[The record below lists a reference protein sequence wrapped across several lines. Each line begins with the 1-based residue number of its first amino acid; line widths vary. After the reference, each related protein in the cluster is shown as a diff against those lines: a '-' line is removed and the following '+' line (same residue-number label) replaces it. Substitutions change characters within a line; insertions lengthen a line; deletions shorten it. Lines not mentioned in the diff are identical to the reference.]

1 MNVYVTSVGCKL
13 NQAEMEDVARRA
25 LAAGL
30 EVVED
35 PAAADWAV
43 VNTCA
48 VTHVAARKCRQ
59 LIRGLRRRHPDLRV
73 AVTGCYVGAPDG
85 TLDALEG
92 VDLLVPNAAKDEVLE
107 RLLAVAGVAA
117 PAGERAQEAGA
128 RPPGGHTRAFV
139 KIQDGCDNRCTYCY
153 VRLARGAQRSRAPED
168 VLAEIRRRL
177 DEGYREV
184 VLTGVHIGAY
194 GRDSAPG
201 APLPAGVGWSLARL
215 VGEILARTSVPR
227 LRLSS
232 VEPWDLDEALLDL
245 LGHPRLCRHV
255 HLSVQSGSDRVLGR
269 MGRPYDA
276 AYLGDL
282 VARLRE
288 RAPEVSV
295 STDLMVGFPG
305 ETDADAAATLA
316 LAERLALSRLHVFTY
331 SPRPGTPAAR
341 LPGQVAPEV
350 AAARSR
356 ALIALGRRLSSAYH
370 ARFVGRTLDVLCET
384 VEMGEG
390 GALWSGLS
398 DNYCRVWAPA
408 PAGPGA
414 PESLANRLVRVRCL
428 SADAAGLRGE
438 ILAYSDSPDTR

>member
-85 TLDALEG
+85 ALDALEG
-92 VDLLVPNAAKDEVLE
+92 VDLLVPNGAKEDLLD
-107 RLLAVAGVAA
+107 RLLSA
-117 PAGERAQEAGA
+117 AGEALAPQAGSPA
-128 RPPGGHTRAFV
+128 RGRPPGGHTRAFV

-201 APLPAGVGWSLARL
+201 APLPAAAGWSLARL
-215 VGEILARTSVPR
+215 VGEVLARTDVPR

-232 VEPWDLDEALLDL
+232 IEPWDLDEALLGL
-245 LGHPRLCRHV
+245 LSHPRLCRHV
-255 HLSVQSGSDRVLGR
+255 HLPVQSGSDRVLRR
-269 MGRPYDA
+269 MGRPYDV
-276 AYLGDL
+276 AYLVDL
-282 VARLRE
+282 AARLRA
-288 RAPEVSV
+288 RAPEVSLT
-295 STDLMVGFPG
+295 TDLMVGFPG
-305 ETDADAAATLA
+305 ETDADAAATHD

-331 SPRPGTPAAR
+331 SPRPGTPAAEM
-341 LPGQVAPEV
+341 PGRVAPPV

-356 ALIALGRRLSSAYH
+356 ALIDLGRRLAEAYH

-384 VEMGEG
+384 REAGEG

-398 DNYCRVWAPA
+398 DNYCRVRIPA
-408 PAGPGA
+408 PAEAGA
-414 PESLANRLVRVRCL
+414 PGSLANRLVRVRCL
-428 SADAAGLRGE
+428 AADDAGLDGDL
-438 ILAYSDSPDTR
+438 LAYLDPPNTR